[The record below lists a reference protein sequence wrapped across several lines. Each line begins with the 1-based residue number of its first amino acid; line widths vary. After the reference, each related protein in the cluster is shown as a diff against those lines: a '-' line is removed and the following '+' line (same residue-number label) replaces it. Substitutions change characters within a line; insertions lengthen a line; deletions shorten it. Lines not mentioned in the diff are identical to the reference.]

1 MKGKPLSELLGDKPT
16 AAGRQPL
23 TRGASS
29 KQGRGVPVGALPSR
43 LYMDFMPCGRDF
55 VVSADK
61 CKLLASLWEQM
72 SYPISPDPSGGNKK
86 LILNKNCQGELHLFF
101 VSHYSLTLQY
111 RCVTD
116 RHVIKV
122 HDEVPA

>member
-1 MKGKPLSELLGDKPT
+1 
-16 AAGRQPL
+16 
-23 TRGASS
+23 
-29 KQGRGVPVGALPSR
+29 
-43 LYMDFMPCGRDF
+43 MDFMPCGRDF

-101 VSHYSLTLQY
+101 SVRVSSISLGNALYSIAFVFSKISSPTVSAIILSL
-111 RCVTD
+111 CNTD
-116 RHVIKV
+116 V
-122 HDEVPA
+122 